1 MEFQV
6 IVIDSEIS
14 KVKSGFYLL
23 VTLTLALLITFSHQ
37 AHSAGKIV
45 KWIDDKGVTHY
56 GDNVPAQYA
65 NRENSEINKQGI
77 TIKRNRPVNI
87 QEQAIDIARQE
98 QDKKDKALLN
108 AFTNAN
114 EIDLARD
121 RNLQLDVVALESLQL
136 QKKASL
142 KKLAESQSYAN
153 NLIKKNRPVPADLT
167 AEIKN
172 NQVEVD
178 KQEQQINERKATMD
192 GTRKRFD
199 DDKARFNALKNHT
212 NEAGALAEAPPAT
225 KP

>member
-1 MEFQV
+1 MGFQL
-6 IVIDSEIS
+6 IVMDSNSS
-14 KVKSGFYLL
+14 KANSALSLL
-23 VTLTLALLITFSHQ
+23 VTLMFALVITFSHQ

-45 KWIDDKGVTHY
+45 KWIDDRGVTHY

-77 TIKRNRPVNI
+77 TIKRNKPVNI
-87 QEQAIDIARQE
+87 QAQAIDIARQE
-98 QDKKDKALLN
+98 QHEKDKALLN
-108 AFTNAN
+108 AFTNAH

-121 RNLQLDVVALESLQL
+121 RNLQLDAVALESLQL

-142 KKLAESQSYAN
+142 KKLVESQGYAN
-153 NLIKKNRPVPADLT
+153 DLIKKNRPVPADLT

-178 KQEQQINERKATMD
+178 KQAQQINARKATMED
-192 GTRKRFD
+192 TRKRFD
-199 DDKARFNALKNHT
+199 DDKARFSALKNQANAT
-212 NEAGALAEAPPAT
+212 GTLTEAPPAA